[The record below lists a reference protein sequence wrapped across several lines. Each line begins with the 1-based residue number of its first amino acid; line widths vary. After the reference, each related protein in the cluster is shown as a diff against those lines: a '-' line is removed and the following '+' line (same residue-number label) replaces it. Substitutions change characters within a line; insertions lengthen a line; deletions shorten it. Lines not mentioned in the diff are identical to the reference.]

1 MPGGQTY
8 VVQGWQHGPMST
20 DDQFIDEMVPDG
32 SEQLDQLE
40 FDRSLID
47 RGVADPLD
55 EGYIPPDDWSV
66 AEGFGNTAAEMRQGE
81 TLDQRIKQEM
91 PEQERRFEG
100 EELDDHEVGRRRA
113 GRLVDANQ
121 GYPGDDREAQLIGSD
136 VGIDG
141 AAASAEEAAMHIIDE
156 DDSDS
161 DED

>member
-100 EELDDHEVGRRRA
+100 EELDDHEVGR
-113 GRLVDANQ
+113 
-121 GYPGDDREAQLIGSD
+121 DDREAQLIGSD

>member
-1 MPGGQTY
+1 
-8 VVQGWQHGPMST
+8 MST
-20 DDQFIDEMVPDG
+20 DNDQFIDEMVPDG

-40 FDRSLID
+40 SDRSLID
-47 RGVADPLD
+47 RGLSDPME

-81 TLDQRIKQEM
+81 TLEMRIKQEM
-91 PEQERRFEG
+91 PETEPQDEG
-100 EELDDHEVGRRRA
+100 EYLDDKEVGHRRA

-121 GYPGDDREAQLIGSD
+121 GYPGEDTEPQLIGID

-156 DDSDS
+156 DEIDRDI